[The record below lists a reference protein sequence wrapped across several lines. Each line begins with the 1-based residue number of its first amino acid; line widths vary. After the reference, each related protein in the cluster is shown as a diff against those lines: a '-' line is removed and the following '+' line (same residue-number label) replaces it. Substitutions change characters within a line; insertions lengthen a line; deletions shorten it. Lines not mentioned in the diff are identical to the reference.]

1 LEDAHLTVDD
11 LALWL
16 SGRMEHDVVL
26 VKVAAHLVSRCPTC
40 RRHYLEVQRLQ
51 EESGHWDEVV
61 AVSETR
67 DAPELLAR
75 LDGLSY
81 HEQVKL
87 VEDDESFH
95 TWGICRLLLA
105 RSLERVCELPLE
117 AIDLANLAVRVSA
130 HLDQSYDPHW
140 ILDLRA
146 QAYAHLGNA
155 RRVLGELRSAEDA
168 FLQAG
173 ELLAQSMTG
182 IPQVEAQ
189 ILDFKGSL
197 RRAQRQLGE
206 AFQLADRALDLYR
219 TAEDLQGIAITLLKE
234 AKILEEMG
242 ELDRAIE
249 LLGAS
254 LTEIE
259 EAGDGRLAMIARH
272 NLITC
277 LASAGRHEEAEA
289 LLPEVRELAGRY
301 AQPLDSVRLRWT
313 EGRVACGRGRGRE
326 AEAAF
331 REVQQAFLDRRM
343 GYDAALVSLD
353 LAVLLAQEGK
363 TRELKQLAVDV
374 VPVFESREVHREAMA
389 ALIMFQHACEEER
402 LTVEL
407 ARHLA
412 AFLQRER
419 ESVLRT

>member
-1 LEDAHLTVDD
+1 LEDAHLSVDD

-16 SGRMEHDVVL
+16 SGRMEHDAVL
-26 VKVAAHLVSRCPTC
+26 AKVAAHLVGCCPAC
-40 RRHYLEVQRLQ
+40 RQRYREIRRLQ
-51 EESGHWDEVV
+51 DESGHWDEVV
-61 AVSETR
+61 AVTETR

-75 LDGLSY
+75 LEGLPY
-81 HEQVKL
+81 HEQVRL
-87 VEDDESFH
+87 VEEDESFH
-95 TWGICRLLLA
+95 SWGFCRLLLS

-117 AIDLANLAVRVSA
+117 AIDLANLAVRAST
-130 HLDQSYDPHW
+130 HLEESYDPHW
-140 ILDLRA
+140 VFDLRA

-168 FLQAG
+168 FLAAG

-206 AFQLADRALDLYR
+206 AFDLADRALDLYR
-219 TAEDLQGIAITLLKE
+219 SADDAQGVAVTLLKK

-242 ELDRAIE
+242 ELDRAID
-249 LLGAS
+249 LLGAA
-254 LTEIE
+254 LTDIE
-259 EAGDGRLAMIARH
+259 AAGDLRLGMAARH

-277 LASAGRHEEAEA
+277 LASANRHDEAAA
-289 LLPEVRELAGRY
+289 LLPEVRALAARF
-301 AQPLDSVRLRWT
+301 ALPLDTVRLRWT
-313 EGRVACGRGRGRE
+313 EGRVALGQGRGRE

-331 REVQQAFLDRRM
+331 REVQQEFLDRRM

-363 TRELKQLAVDV
+363 TRELKQLATDV
-374 VPVFESREVHREAMA
+374 MPVFESREVHREAMA
-389 ALIMFQHACEEER
+389 ALLMFQHACEEER

-412 AFLQRER
+412 TFLQRER
-419 ESVLRT
+419 ESILRM